1 MVNEFPGVQ
10 AIPIQEESISFR
22 VRETE
27 VLRYNSGWS
36 MHRPYLFPVLGPS
49 ARCVTRM
56 GHPHDPLGHR
66 HHYSVWVAHHAVNAV
81 DFWSDQP
88 EAGKQV
94 HRNILALEDG
104 AGSAAARLS
113 VQWVGPTGGAILQE
127 ERTYRLTDLPD
138 NERLIDVHLALT
150 PVAGPVIF
158 GATSFGLLAVRVAKT
173 MCAADGGGQI
183 LNSDGALGEERIFWK
198 PAEWCD
204 YSGPVAADEWNG
216 ITFFSHPANRHHPPD
231 WHVRSDGWMGACLSR
246 EEERKLAPDEGLELR
261 YGLYVHHGSP
271 NEADVRGTYADF
283 AGSGFRSCEK

>member
-1 MVNEFPGVQ
+1 MNGFPSVQ
-10 AIPIQEESISFR
+10 ATPVQSESISFR
-22 VRETE
+22 IGGTE
-27 VLRYNSGWS
+27 ALRYNSGWD
-36 MHRPYLFPVLGPS
+36 MHRPYLFPVIGPS
-49 ARCVTRM
+49 GRCVTRM

-66 HHYSVWVAHHAVNAV
+66 HHYSVWVAHHGVNSV

-88 EAGKQV
+88 GAGKQV

-104 AGSAAARLS
+104 EASAAARVS
-113 VQWVGPTGGAILQE
+113 IEWVGPDEAAILQE

-150 PVAGPVIF
+150 PAAGPVTF

-173 MCAADGGGQI
+173 MCVADGGGQI

-204 YSGPVAADEWNG
+204 YSGPVAPDEWNG
-216 ITFFSHPANRHHPPD
+216 ITFFSHPTNRNHPPD

-246 EEERKLAPDEGLELR
+246 ERELTLEPERRLELR

-271 NEADVRGTYADF
+271 NEADVAGAYASF
-283 AGSGFRSCEK
+283 AGSQFRPCEK